1 MKFEGIIMQTK
12 HWFKDH
18 KEYWGGFLLIV
29 LAQAA
34 LTTYQ
39 TPATWNRIST
49 FFIFSGAYIVINLFV
64 AGVIMLLTWP
74 VRKDFAFSRFIKILI
89 AFAAVYGISQLIS
102 VLVVHFKG

>member
-1 MKFEGIIMQTK
+1 MESK

-34 LTTYQ
+34 LSTYQ
-39 TPATWNRIST
+39 APATWNKIFT
-49 FFIFSGAYIVINLFV
+49 FSMFFGAYVIINLVV
-64 AGVIMLLTWP
+64 AGIIMLFTWP

-89 AFAAVYGISQLIS
+89 AFGAVYGISQLIS
-102 VLVVHFKG
+102 VLVVYFQR